1 MSYPPTFFHA
11 DLDNNGFVDYNEFKI
26 VVNKMNWDL
35 YNIKKNKHQLLYIL
49 FLIFS
54 YLVIGMVSF
63 HIGEGWKYLDAF
75 YFCLITVTTIGLG
88 DFYPKHN
95 RMLVFLFSCFGLG
108 LIALLVRFMCEII
121 IENSRKVHLFK
132 KKNKFQNKIL
142 TYDQIINYF
151 HKNKYVKIYR
161 NSHIVWAMQLKDDIK
176 INTKNKIL
184 RGKKKEWLLSWNS
197 GNFYILKNSLFN
209 DIYEKIKKRDK
220 NDKKYRLR
228 NKLLCLRKND
238 FNNDIIVQ
246 LKKEDKNTNIVNVK
260 DNEFIVCDIITK
272 SLSVINQDEFLK
284 NYELDTHKRINY
296 ENLLKSRQ
304 ELSKIC
310 NDIVI

>member
-1 MSYPPTFFHA
+1 M
-11 DLDNNGFVDYNEFKI
+11 
-26 VVNKMNWDL
+26 
-35 YNIKKNKHQLLYIL
+35 
-49 FLIFS
+49 
-54 YLVIGMVSF
+54 
-63 HIGEGWKYLDAF
+63 
-75 YFCLITVTTIGLG
+75 
-88 DFYPKHN
+88 
-95 RMLVFLFSCFGLG
+95 
-108 LIALLVRFMCEII
+108 
-121 IENSRKVHLFK
+121 
-132 KKNKFQNKIL
+132 
-142 TYDQIINYF
+142 
-151 HKNKYVKIYR
+151 
-161 NSHIVWAMQLKDDIK
+161 WAMQLKDDIK